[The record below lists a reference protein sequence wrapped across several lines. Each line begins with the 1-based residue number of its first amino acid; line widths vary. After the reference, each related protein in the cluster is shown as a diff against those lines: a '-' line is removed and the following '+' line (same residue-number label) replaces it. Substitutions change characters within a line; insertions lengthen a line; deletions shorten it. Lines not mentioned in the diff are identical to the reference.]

1 MNPDDTATTT
11 ASRTFDYVPAG
22 ELDEATVR
30 VACSPLPTVFTLT
43 RDALQNGRRGTPRT
57 WRVAALSRLRRRDA
71 EALAPLTDARCTGWP
86 GLLAA
91 NDAPRETLDDALE
104 RLAATPGTT
113 LLGELES
120 DPDVSATD
128 QLWEPLRRDPDR
140 WMRGYV
146 DAVHRGWLG
155 LEELWRRSTS
165 LLEREVDRI
174 DAALDRGVTPTELV
188 TELSP
193 RTFTEVGPR
202 TSLVDGEL
210 RLVTAQVAQEP
221 RRLSVPASG
230 VIFAPMIAGVD
241 AGILASPGGRLA
253 RIAYSVPGSWQAFD
267 DQAPPPASLEALV
280 GAHRSR
286 LLRRLDRPH
295 TAGELAASLGLR
307 PSGLTFHVRALEAAG
322 LIVRE
327 RRGRHVIVRRTERGH
342 VLLALYERL

>member
-1 MNPDDTATTT
+1 MTSDPPRTDTTT
-11 ASRTFDYVPAG
+11 FDFVPAS
-22 ELDEATVR
+22 ELDKATVR

-43 RDALQNGRRGTPRT
+43 RDALQKGRRGTPRT
-57 WRVAALSRLRRRDA
+57 WRVAALSRMRRRDA
-71 EALAPLTDARCTGWP
+71 EALAPLTDRRCTGWP
-86 GLLAA
+86 GLLSA
-91 NDAPRETLDDALE
+91 NDAPRETLDDALQ
-104 RLAATPGTT
+104 RLAATPGTA
-113 LLGELES
+113 LLGEMES

-128 QLWEPLRRDPDR
+128 PVWEPLQRDPDR

-146 DAVHRGWLG
+146 DAVQRGWLG
-155 LEELWRRSTS
+155 LEELWKRSTS
-165 LLEREVDRI
+165 LLEREAERI
-174 DAALDRGVTPTELV
+174 DAALDRGVTATELV
-188 TELSP
+188 TEVSP
-193 RTFTEVGPR
+193 PHTLRTGPPR

-210 RLVTAQVAQEP
+210 RLITAQEP

-230 VIFAPMIAGVD
+230 VIFAPMIAGCD
-241 AGILASPGGRLA
+241 AGILASPGGRLV
-253 RIAYSVPGSWQAFD
+253 RMAYSLPGSWQAFD

-295 TAGELAASLGLR
+295 TAGELAKALGLR

-327 RRGRHVIVRRTERGH
+327 RQGRHVLVKRSERGH